1 MPIENIENINLEL
14 LETYGIRPLREI
26 VLHTAGV
33 NSLSPEALQ
42 IALSKLKDIDDELL
56 RRRS

>member
-1 MPIENIENINLEL
+1 MAIENIEDMNLEL

-42 IALSKLKDIDDELL
+42 FNLDKLKEIDDELV